1 MTDHLPGLVAG
12 RFRLGGL
19 LGSGGT
25 ASVFSA
31 RDERSGETV
40 AVKLLHPHLS
50 RSELVRDAF
59 LLEARQAARVSHPG
73 IVSVIDL
80 GTFEDHG
87 VTVAW
92 IAQGLLPGVTL
103 AERVRES
110 GALAVPD
117 AVSIVRDLLDAL
129 GAAHAAGVVHRD
141 VSPANVMMHIDDDGN
156 PRATLLDFG
165 LADAVGETALG
176 DDVLRSSVT
185 AVTSGVVANA
195 EYASPEQLSGRS
207 VGPAGDLYQA
217 GGLLYFAVTGRAP
230 FAGDDRA
237 ALVRAHLYAPPPVPS
252 VAVRGIP
259 SELDR
264 VVVRALLKDPAD
276 RFTDAA
282 EMRDAILA
290 ATTARTPPAA
300 RTRVAAAA
308 GMRPSAPPDLR
319 TATAPA
325 GGTSPTGGA
334 LPAGTA
340 ASASDRS
347 GLGGGTIVAVVVL
360 LAAVAAVVPMVAG
373 AGRTAPTSQVA
384 TFAPPT
390 ATPPPSP
397 PPSPVLDTPAP
408 TVEAV
413 VPAATTLADTRDALV
428 AAGFALGDIVEQPSS
443 QAAGT
448 VLASDPPPGMKAPRG
463 TPVRLVVA
471 SGSNIVPEVSGMD
484 AVAAAS
490 ALRAAGFTT
499 AQTTIVSDRPAG
511 TVAAMEPASGS
522 TLHLGSGVII
532 SLAVPRPTPVSTS
545 PTPSPTPSITPTP
558 TVAPR

>member
-1 MTDHLPGLVAG
+1 MTDCRPGLVAG

-31 RDERSGETV
+31 RDERSGEMV

-59 LLEARQAARVSHPG
+59 LLEARRAARVSHPG

-87 VTVAW
+87 GTIAW
-92 IAQGLLPGVTL
+92 IAQSLLPGVSL

-110 GALAVPD
+110 GALAVAD
-117 AVSIVRDLLDAL
+117 AVSVVRDLLDAL
-129 GAAHAAGVVHRD
+129 GAVHAAGVVHRD
-141 VSPANVMMHIDDDGN
+141 VSPANVMIHIDDDGK

-165 LADAVGETALG
+165 LADAVGATALG

-185 AVTSGVVANA
+185 AATSGVVANA

-217 GGLLYFAVTGRAP
+217 GGLLYFALTGRPP
-230 FAGDDRA
+230 FSGDDRA

-264 VVVRALLKDPAD
+264 VVVRALLKEPGD

-282 EMRDAILA
+282 EMRDTILA
-290 ATTARTPPAA
+290 ATTTRRPPVA
-300 RTRVAAAA
+300 RTRVAASA
-308 GMRPSAPPDLR
+308 GTRPSAPPDLR
-319 TATAPA
+319 TAAAPAASTPPAGGAAPA
-325 GGTSPTGGA
+325 GN
-334 LPAGTA
+334 A
-340 ASASDRS
+340 ASVSDRS
-347 GLGGGTIVAVVVL
+347 GPGGGTILAVVVL
-360 LAAVAAVVPMVAG
+360 LAAVATVVPLVAG
-373 AGRTAPTSQVA
+373 AGRAAPTSHVA

-390 ATPPPSP
+390 AATAPSP
-397 PPSPVLDTPAP
+397 PPAPVVDTPAP
-408 TVEAV
+408 AAESV
-413 VPAATTLADTRDALV
+413 VPAATTVADARAALV
-428 AAGFALGDIVEQPSS
+428 AAGFDVGDIVEQPSA

-448 VLASDPPPGMKAPRG
+448 VLASDPPPGVTAPRG
-463 TPVRLVVA
+463 TAVRLVVA
-471 SGSNIVPEVSGMD
+471 SGSNVVPEVSGMD
-484 AVAAAS
+484 AAAAVS
-490 ALRAAGFTT
+490 TLRAAGFAPT
-499 AQTTIVSDRPAG
+499 QTTVFSDRPAG

-522 TLHLGSGVII
+522 TLHLGSGVTI
-532 SLAVPRPTPVSTS
+532 SLAMPQATPVSTT
-545 PTPSPTPSITPTP
+545 PTPSPTSSITPTP